1 MSMSLSKELNALK
14 EKAEE
19 ILKELQM
26 NCSFNEENYD
36 EALEQ
41 LTAIDG
47 WTESQSTDEGYAE
60 GYDRYASQERRVE
73 EMKARL
79 DKIKAENFTLETFLG
94 LVFETD
100 CIIKLER
107 NILPPEVLSEIC
119 TRNNVN
125 VFLLNDSRY
134 SVKEMFSSCISPE
147 TDTWQAREIL
157 ALLKSLRAHSLAYLI
172 RHTLKHPL
180 CDGRVNTY
188 PIQRIV
194 DSLCE
199 LQDLDYLE
207 EVVTLGML
215 DVYINQDNILF
226 GYGYL
231 VLDYMVNHDF
241 GKDVGIDFK
250 ELRYQKAQA
259 EKAKQQAELNAL
271 MGFK

>member
-1 MSMSLSKELNALK
+1 MSIGNNMS
-14 EKAEE
+14 KAQS

-26 NCSFNEENYD
+26 NCSFDEENYD
-36 EALEQ
+36 EALQ
-41 LTAIDG
+41 RLTAIDG

-60 GYDRYASQERRVE
+60 GYDRYAAQERRIE
-73 EMKARL
+73 EMKNRL
-79 DKIKAENFTLETFLG
+79 DRNKAEIFTLETFLG

-100 CIIKLER
+100 CVLKLEA
-107 NILPPEVLSEIC
+107 NILSPEVVSEIC

-125 VFLLNDSRY
+125 DFPLNHSRY
-134 SVKEMFSSCISPE
+134 SVKEMFSRCISPK
-147 TDTWQAREIL
+147 TNTWQAREIL
-157 ALLKSLRAHSLAYLI
+157 ALLKSLRAHSLVYLI
-172 RHTLKHPL
+172 RHTLRHPV

-199 LQDLDYLE
+199 LQCLEYLE

-215 DVYINQDNILF
+215 DVYINQHDILF

-231 VLDYMVNHDF
+231 MLNYMLRHDF
-241 GKDVGIDFK
+241 GKDVGINFK

-259 EKAKQQAELNAL
+259 EKAKLAAELNAL
-271 MGFK
+271 MEFK